1 MSIIDRQRVAAV
13 RTMEALGYTFD
24 GQDWNAPS
32 ISGVPAP
39 TIDEADAMHGLLVSR
54 ADKLE
59 GYGEG
64 SEDEVEYQKIAKTI
78 EAYEAKRWPDGRVPR
93 GSG

>member
-24 GQDWNAPS
+24 GQDWIAPS

-39 TIDEADAMHGLLVSR
+39 TIDEADAMHGALGVASR
-54 ADKLE
+54 QA
-59 GYGEG
+59 
-64 SEDEVEYQKIAKTI
+64 
-78 EAYEAKRWPDGRVPR
+78 
-93 GSG
+93 

>member
-1 MSIIDRQRVAAV
+1 
-13 RTMEALGYTFD
+13 MEALGYTFD
-24 GQDWNAPS
+24 GLDWKAPS
-32 ISGVPAP
+32 VSGVPAS
-39 TIDEADAMHGLLVSR
+39 TIDEADAMHGLLVLR

-64 SEDEVEYQKIAKTI
+64 SEDEVEYQKIAKSI